1 VSITIFVSLD
11 DFRHW
16 RYLERMTPGQCRA
29 ARAFLDISQ
38 DDLAKAAN
46 VGLSTVRNYEKGR
59 SVPIGNNL
67 AAMEAVLAA
76 RGIRFV
82 NKGDSGTCGILY
94 AETGTASVD

>member
-1 VSITIFVSLD
+1 
-11 DFRHW
+11 
-16 RYLERMTPGQCRA
+16 MTPGQCRA

>member
-1 VSITIFVSLD
+1 
-11 DFRHW
+11 
-16 RYLERMTPGQCRA
+16 MTPGQCRA

-82 NKGDSGTCGILY
+82 NKDDSGTCGILY

>member
-1 VSITIFVSLD
+1 
-11 DFRHW
+11 
-16 RYLERMTPGQCRA
+16 MTPAQCRA

-38 DDLAKAAN
+38 DDLATAAN

-67 AAMEAVLAA
+67 GAMKAALEV

-82 NKGDSGTCGILY
+82 ERDDSGTLGVLY
-94 AETGTASVD
+94 TQPERAD